1 MENQHLLNIINRDS
15 GANVSTVQSLTV
27 EELLQGFDKLMIDI
41 DYLYD
46 KLQLDKLFK
55 CIQSVYHQESKNKLE
70 RDSNK
75 LNVDLFYGIKGSL
88 DDSNEE
94 KVNSEG
100 ILNQRTK
107 LKKMLTDLH
116 ELVKNHWKLYN
127 LDDKQLTE
135 ILKEVYERFEVYNAG
150 PEERGSS
157 EFTRSRNDSM
167 IVPTLY
173 FIYDELL
180 KPPNIYDN
188 PFKKPSK
195 VLSSK
200 IKTTMVDLYG
210 KVNGFTDKRFVT
222 GINVVEDNDLMFLQQ
237 NQGMID
243 FRINATTYL
252 FMFQQILYRLV
263 NVLVNSIPEMISN
276 LKDIS
281 SGSKKLNVNI
291 GQVVLINEML
301 TVHDDKID
309 LKNPIIHKFRNA
321 IGSILQK
328 TRKVSMDTL
337 TQKSNIARIAR
348 ERGVDKEK
356 TNIQYSQAV
365 MPIEFEDWDTSGSY
379 ESSISSGSLDE
390 DFLKGVLGGLDSEID
405 VDTVMEDVGPV
416 RVEGRRRRK
425 KPNKKVK
432 MYREPTPNDLVP
444 SLSNTYGIQ
453 RIRPVEPHMDYAPLR
468 TYVEFDGN
476 NGNILNGYV
485 IGEEKVDGRETGRYI
500 IGVDGFRAKIK
511 LFDIYKVLFPN
522 NMRLTSVEIQDDL
535 LEYMDIR
542 DNKLEENKDL
552 NSRLLNNIRKI
563 TRGNKLLIEIMSE
576 DVHLWRKPLRE
587 PYLSHADGDYYIL
600 GTVYNSINNSQLPHY
615 FIHGYWGGNE
625 KLEDI
630 EVLIYYDDKIFE
642 LNRSEFR
649 VSQGQHMNMVSR
661 QFNQDRDDEIQ
672 ELYQTYGRIMNQEDR
687 LAENSIRTLDRD
699 NRLSHNL
706 HETTA
711 QLRGLQFESQVPE
724 YERQRALETAEGYL
738 GGGSRL
744 KDCCDKNIKTRRKCR
759 RKDGKKF
766 KIPRKHSRGTCLS
779 KKKKGFTMRSSCAP
793 FKYCD
798 QSGGGALYSRE
809 TSKIYPNYVSSD
821 WSKNTD
827 SIEPVYLDPHR
838 PGRLY
843 DDSGDSGGKQWLKK
857 YGPQSKD
864 NFRIYEGEQEICKL
878 PYKGN
883 SKKLKDWMKK
893 RGIKKKS
900 DLTEKKIYG
909 NVSRKDELFDYMECK
924 NGKNLDIVCKDGKLT
939 ETKCIKSKTK
949 RGGGKTKKKPIKT
962 TKKPIKIQKKKI
974 WKPEKVIFR
983 QNTQGK
989 IMTDAEI
996 VKMGVKEMDDYTKK
1010 TKGKKPSWSPKKK
1023 DNVNE
1028 MLFDFENM
1036 KINEEKKSELKGLE
1050 KELKQMGL

>member
-1 MENQHLLNIINRDS
+1 MENQHLLNIITRDS

-27 EELLQGFDKLMIDI
+27 EELQQGFDKLMIDI

-55 CIQSVYHQESKNKLE
+55 CIQSVFHQESKDKLE

-75 LNVDLFYGIKGSL
+75 LNVDLFYGIKSSL

-107 LKKMLTDLH
+107 LKQMLKDLH
-116 ELVKNHWKLYN
+116 ELVQTHWVLYDV
-127 LDDKQLTE
+127 DDKQLTE
-135 ILKEVYERFEVYNAG
+135 TLKEVYERFEVYNAG
-150 PEERGSS
+150 PEERGGSV
-157 EFTRSRNDSM
+157 FTRSRNDSM
-167 IVPTLY
+167 VIPMLSSIYYELY
-173 FIYDELL
+173 NKNQEID
-180 KPPNIYDN
+180 

-200 IKTTMVDLYG
+200 IKTTMIDLYG
-210 KVNGFTDKRFVT
+210 KVNDFTEKRFVT

-263 NVLVNSIPEMISN
+263 HMLVNSIPEMISN

-281 SGSKKLNVNI
+281 SGIELTTLTQGI
-291 GQVVLINEML
+291 GKVVLINEIF

-309 LKNPIIHKFRNA
+309 LKNPIIHKFRNV
-321 IGSILQK
+321 INSILHK
-328 TRKVSMDTL
+328 TRRVSMDTL
-337 TQKSNIARIAR
+337 SQKSNIARIAR

-365 MPIEFEDWDTSGSY
+365 MPIEFEGWDTSGSY

-390 DFLKGVLGGLDSEID
+390 DFLKGVLGDLDSEID

-416 RVEGRRRRK
+416 RLEGRRRRK
-425 KPNKKVK
+425 TPNKKVT
-432 MYREPTPNDLVP
+432 MYRGPTKDDLVP

-453 RIRPVEPHMDYAPLR
+453 RIRPIEPHMDYAPLR
-468 TYVEFDGN
+468 TYVEIDGN
-476 NGNILNGYV
+476 NGNKLNGYV

-500 IGVDGFRAKIK
+500 IGIDGFRAKVK
-511 LFDIYKVLFPN
+511 LFDIWKVLFPT
-522 NMRLTSVEIQDDL
+522 NMSLDSVEIEDDL

-563 TRGNKLLIEIMSE
+563 TRGNKLLMEIMSE
-576 DVHLWRKPLRE
+576 GDHLWRKPLQE
-587 PYLSHADGDYYIL
+587 PYLSHADGDYYLL
-600 GTVYNSINNSQLPHY
+600 GTVHNSINNSQLPHY
-615 FIHGYWGGNE
+615 FIPGYWGGNE

-630 EVLIYYDDKIFE
+630 EVLIYYDDKIVT

-649 VSQGQHMNMVSR
+649 VAQGQHMDMVSR
-661 QFNQDRDDEIQ
+661 QFNQDRDEGIQ
-672 ELYQTYGRIMNQEDR
+672 ELYQTYGRIMDQEDR
-687 LAENSIRTLDRD
+687 LAENSIRTLNRD
-699 NRLSHNL
+699 NRLARNL

-724 YERQRALETAEGYL
+724 YERQRALATTEGYL
-738 GGGSRL
+738 GGGSTL

-766 KIPRKHSRGTCLS
+766 KLPRKHSRKTCLS
-779 KKKKGFTMRSSCAP
+779 KKKKGFSMRSSCAP

-798 QSGGGALYSRE
+798 QSGGGTLFSRE
-809 TSKIYPNYVSSD
+809 TSKIYPNYESSD
-821 WSKNTD
+821 WSQQSD
-827 SIEPVYLDPHR
+827 SIEGYGYPFVDPYG

-843 DDSGDSGGKQWLKK
+843 SDSGDSGGKQWFQK
-857 YGPQSKD
+857 YGSQLKD
-864 NFRIYEGEQEICKL
+864 NFRIYEGEQEVCKL
-878 PYKGN
+878 PHKGN
-883 SKKLKDWMKK
+883 SKKLKKWMKR
-893 RGIKKKS
+893 RGIKKTKKFS
-900 DLTEKKIYG
+900 GLTEKEIYG

-924 NGKNLDIVCKDGKLT
+924 NGKYLDIVCKDGKLT
-939 ETKCIKSKTK
+939 ETKCVKSNTG
-949 RGGGKTKKKPIKT
+949 RGGGKTTKKPIKT
-962 TKKPIKIQKKKI
+962 TKKPIKTQKKKI

-983 QNTQGK
+983 QNPQGK

-996 VKMGVKEMDDYTKK
+996 VKMGVKDMDDYTKK
-1010 TKGKKPSWSPKKK
+1010 TKGKKPSWSPKKEG
-1023 DNVNE
+1023 NVNK
-1028 MLFDFENM
+1028 MLFDLNF
-1036 KINEEKKSELKGLE
+1036 IDEKSVVV
-1050 KELKQMGL
+1050 